1 MLITISRQ
9 FGAGGSQVARLVADA
24 LGWSVVDNELIE
36 AVAARA
42 GLPAEEVAAREE
54 KGPTFIE
61 RLARALVASPEH
73 VYLARTPV
81 EEIDE
86 PRLVRI
92 TETVVQEIAGH
103 GKVVMVGRAT
113 AAVLA
118 SAVDA
123 IHVRIVAP
131 REHRI
136 TEVAGRLKKDLK
148 SAEKLLDETDE
159 NRRRYHREYYNRD
172 WDDAAVYH
180 IVLNSAVLGYE
191 GAAHLIVARA
201 KYELQGI
208 GNRE

>member
-9 FGAGGSQVARLVADA
+9 FGAGGSQIAQLVAAD

-36 AVAARA
+36 AVARRA
-42 GLPAEEVAAREE
+42 GIPAEEVRAREE

-73 VYLARTPV
+73 VYLAQTPV

-92 TETVVQEIAGH
+92 TETVVQDIAEH
-103 GKVVMVGRAT
+103 GKVVMVGRA
-113 AAVLA
+113 APAVLA
-118 SAVDA
+118 SKADA

-136 TEVAGRLKKDLK
+136 SEVAARMKKDVK
-148 SAEKLLDETDE
+148 IAEKLLDETDE
-159 NRRRYHREYYNRD
+159 NRRRYHLEYYNRD
-172 WDDAAVYH
+172 WDDAAGYH
-180 IVLNSAVLGYE
+180 MVLNSAVLGYA
-191 GAAHLIVARA
+191 GAAHLIGAMAR
-201 KYELQGI
+201 YRTTTGS
-208 GNRE
+208 